1 MVDILSS
8 QQMMSIRMKV
18 INTSLAGVLI
28 LEPEVFGDRRG
39 FFKES
44 FNTKRYSEA
53 GIDLYF
59 VQDNCSRSQRG
70 VLRGLH
76 FQKNKP
82 QGKLVSC
89 NAGCV
94 YDVAVDINPSSPTF
108 GQYVGAELSDKNH
121 RQLWIPPGYAHG
133 FCVLSK
139 SADFHYKCTDFY
151 DPNDEGGLAWNDPY
165 VAIDWPINKPNLSS
179 KDANL
184 PTLAD
189 LKQNRDLKR

>member
-1 MVDILSS
+1 
-8 QQMMSIRMKV
+8 MKV
-18 INTSLAGVLI
+18 INTCLSGVLI

-44 FNTKRYSEA
+44 FNAKRYREV
-53 GIDLYF
+53 GIDLLF

-76 FQKNKP
+76 FQKSRP

-89 NAGCV
+89 TAGCV
-94 YDVAVDINPSSPTF
+94 YDVAVDIDPSSSTF
-108 GQYVGAELSDKNH
+108 GHYVGVELSDENH

-133 FCVLSK
+133 FCVLSA

-151 DPNDEGGLAWNDPY
+151 DPSDEGGLLWSDSS
-165 VAIDWPINKPNLSS
+165 VAIDWPITNPSLSS
-179 KDANL
+179 KDRNL
-184 PTLAD
+184 PTLTD
-189 LKQNRDLKR
+189 IKKNWS